1 MFYFTRN
8 CAVVMLCLFTF
19 GELIFLL
26 LIVRNVYNQLGG
38 RVWYCSHA
46 IYTVFPLKSDCPSSP
61 PPYPHLPPGT
71 TRSCWS
77 RGQTRREGR
86 QGTLT
91 HPINSAAQTHRSSLR
106 EHGLRNKSSNSL
118 RTGRIDL
125 RPQCILSLP

>member
-1 MFYFTRN
+1 
-8 CAVVMLCLFTF
+8 AHPSVASLS
-19 GELIFLL
+19 LL
-26 LIVRNVYNQLGG
+26 
-38 RVWYCSHA
+38 
-46 IYTVFPLKSDCPSSP
+46 SP
-61 PPYPHLPPGT
+61 PLPPGT

-125 RPQCILSLP
+125 RPHAHIPSLTNTDTFPHTSKLTQLTETDMQTDI